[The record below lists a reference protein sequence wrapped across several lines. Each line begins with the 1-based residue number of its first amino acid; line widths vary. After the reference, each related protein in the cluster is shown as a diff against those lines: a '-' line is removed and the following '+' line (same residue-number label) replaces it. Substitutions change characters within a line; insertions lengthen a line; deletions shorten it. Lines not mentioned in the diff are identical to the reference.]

1 MAKVTGIDGAH
12 GLELLAADFDRA
24 SRVVPVE
31 VRKVVQKGAL
41 NIKTDARR
49 RASGLAHAPAYPF
62 SITYDTEI
70 KSSRVEA
77 EIGPDKERRQGA
89 LGNILEFGSVHN
101 PPIPHMA
108 PAAQAELPRF
118 EKACQDLAVKATGL
132 P

>member
-1 MAKVTGIDGAH
+1 MPKVTAIDGAH
-12 GLELLAADFDRA
+12 GVEVLAADFGRA
-24 SRVVPVE
+24 ADIALTG

-49 RASGLAHAPAYPF
+49 RVTGLAHAPAYPY

-70 KSSRVEA
+70 KRNRVEA
-77 EIGPDKERRQGA
+77 EIGPDKDKRQGA
-89 LGNILEFGSVHN
+89 LGNLLEYGSVKN

-118 EKACQDLAVKATGL
+118 EKALEDLAAKATGL
-132 P
+132 T